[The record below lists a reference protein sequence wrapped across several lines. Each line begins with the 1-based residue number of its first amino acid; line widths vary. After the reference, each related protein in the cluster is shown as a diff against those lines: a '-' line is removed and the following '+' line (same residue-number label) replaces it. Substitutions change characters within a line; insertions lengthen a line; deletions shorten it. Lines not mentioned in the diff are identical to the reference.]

1 MKRAAV
7 LLAALVLAVLSPHA
21 SAEPWALEW
30 EQDVG
35 PGYITTSPLVDEER
49 VYVRTS
55 GFWTGEER
63 PEVMAFTHQGAL
75 EWSYSSPTTVQHDMA
90 PMLKV
95 EAGSGPC
102 GSWPD
107 LLLVGWADGAFT
119 ALHPSN
125 GTLHWQANSNVSGW
139 GITGASLIEGDD
151 AVIPTRNGLMRL
163 CMADGTLEF
172 SVELGE
178 GWRNGVTSFD
188 DAYWLGDE
196 EGQLWAVERN
206 GTVRASYPLPGSL
219 RHAPVAVDDGLLLH
233 VQEPLSSRL
242 LLLDINTNNLTQIAS
257 LGASPALPLE
267 IGNTFVFG
275 DNDGLT
281 TVQCEPTCTVID
293 THATKVNGEMRAR
306 SSSRFFAP
314 VNEPGAGWLAVD
326 LNESGAFVDVRTFST
341 PHDDYGTSAP
351 AWSATTMFLGNDA
364 GVLMAYQVGAPP
376 AQEVASETSPLWGLV
391 ALTVCLVGAAWLA
404 GRGRSTDAWR
414 VFTLCAVAV
423 ALLML
428 PDLSSSWSAWL
439 AEGDDLSAED
449 AWDPSWPDAW
459 LGTQVVVFELANE
472 TVVAGGLVGHSTVWD
487 LTQAAVEEQGLTLEV
502 ESTGLGLYV
511 VAIDGV
517 QGSGWEYTVNSVRGT
532 MAVDDAA
539 IESTLVLRWHLA

>member
-1 MKRAAV
+1 MKRVAV
-7 LLAALVLAVLSPHA
+7 LLAALVLAVLLPHA

-63 PEVMAFTHQGAL
+63 PEVMAFTHQGVL

-206 GTVRASYPLPGSL
+206 GTVRASYSLP
-219 RHAPVAVDDGLLLH
+219 R
-233 VQEPLSSRL
+233 LSSPCTRGGGRWL
-242 LLLDINTNNLTQIAS
+242 VTPRAGTALE
-257 LGASPALPLE
+257 SPS
-267 IGNTFVFG
+267 V
-275 DNDGLT
+275 
-281 TVQCEPTCTVID
+281 
-293 THATKVNGEMRAR
+293 
-306 SSSRFFAP
+306 
-314 VNEPGAGWLAVD
+314 
-326 LNESGAFVDVRTFST
+326 
-341 PHDDYGTSAP
+341 
-351 AWSATTMFLGNDA
+351 
-364 GVLMAYQVGAPP
+364 
-376 AQEVASETSPLWGLV
+376 
-391 ALTVCLVGAAWLA
+391 
-404 GRGRSTDAWR
+404 
-414 VFTLCAVAV
+414 
-423 ALLML
+423 
-428 PDLSSSWSAWL
+428 
-439 AEGDDLSAED
+439 
-449 AWDPSWPDAW
+449 
-459 LGTQVVVFELANE
+459 
-472 TVVAGGLVGHSTVWD
+472 VGHQHQQPHSNR
-487 LTQAAVEEQGLTLEV
+487 LTRCLACVAAG
-502 ESTGLGLYV
+502 
-511 VAIDGV
+511 
-517 QGSGWEYTVNSVRGT
+517 NRKHVR
-532 MAVDDAA
+532 V
-539 IESTLVLRWHLA
+539 RR